1 MLLISKRRR
10 RRGRRRIKL
19 RSLAV
24 GVWPGSPNLDGKEG
38 SGSRVELGIH
48 LGSTDAHTRLV
59 RGPVRRRGLMEGTET
74 ATEGINK
81 GVKYGDRRK
90 LGVKIKAEEAEGWRT
105 G

>member
-1 MLLISKRRR
+1 MEI
-10 RRGRRRIKL
+10 GAKL
-19 RSLAV
+19 RSVALGCGQRQQSCV
-24 GVWPGSPNLDGKEG
+24 KEPMMEG
-38 SGSRVELGIH
+38 AKRFMGRARDPSRNRGRSHTHTH
-48 LGSTDAHTRLV
+48 LLRRTVH
-59 RGPVRRRGLMEGTET
+59 RRGLMEGTET

>member
-1 MLLISKRRR
+1 MEMGANRR
-10 RRGRRRIKL
+10 
-19 RSLAV
+19 SQAV
-24 GVWPGSPNLDGKEG
+24 GVWPGSTKLDGCVKEPMMEG
-38 SGSRVELGIH
+38 RREAVPGWRAAAISEPRTL
-48 LGSTDAHTRLV
+48 TRAFV
-59 RGPVRRRGLMEGTET
+59 AEASAAEGTET

>member
-1 MLLISKRRR
+1 MEIGANR
-10 RRGRRRIKL
+10 

-24 GVWPGSPNLDGKEG
+24 GVWPGSTKLDGCVKEPMMEG
-38 SGSRVELGIH
+38 RREAVPGWSAAPM
-48 LGSTDAHTRLV
+48 DAHTHLRR
-59 RGPVRRRGLMEGTET
+59 RGVRRRGLMEGTET